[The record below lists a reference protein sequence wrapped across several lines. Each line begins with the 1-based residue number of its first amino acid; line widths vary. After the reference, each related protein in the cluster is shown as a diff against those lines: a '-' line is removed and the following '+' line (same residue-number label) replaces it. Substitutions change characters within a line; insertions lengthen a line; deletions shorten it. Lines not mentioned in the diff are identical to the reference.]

1 MQIFM
6 LFSLICRNNTK
17 RMQFKTDETDP
28 SVLYKLLTGTII
40 PRPIGWIS
48 SIDKEGIN
56 NLAPFSYFNMVSHDP
71 PCVMFST
78 ARDKNKNKDTLNNV
92 LSNGE
97 FVVNLATLDTV
108 EAMNATSATVPSDVD
123 EFELTNLTPIDS
135 VFIKPKRVKESP
147 IHLECEMIHHY
158 FIDNNEGGGACI
170 VIGKIK
176 TIHIDDA
183 VLMENYR
190 INLDVYKPVARLA
203 GSNYSALGELFS
215 IKRV

>member
-1 MQIFM
+1 M
-6 LFSLICRNNTK
+6 LFETN
-17 RMQFKTDETDP
+17 KTDA
-28 SVLYKLLTGTII
+28 SVLYKLLTGIII

-48 SIDKEGIN
+48 TIDGNGIN
-56 NLAPFSYFNMVSHDP
+56 NLAPFSYFNMVSSDP

-78 ARDKNKNKDTLNNV
+78 RRDNNKNKDTLNNV
-92 LSNGE
+92 LQNGQ
-97 FVVNLATLDTV
+97 FVVNLVTLDVV
-108 EAMNATSATVPSDVD
+108 EQMNATSEAVDAIVD
-123 EFELTNLTPIDS
+123 EFELANLTPIDS
-135 VFIKPKRVKESP
+135 TSIKPKRVKESP

-176 TIHIDDA
+176 TIHIDDTI
-183 VLMENYR
+183 LMENNR

-215 IKRV
+215 IKRA

>member
-1 MQIFM
+1 M

-48 SIDKEGIN
+48 TIDKEGIN
-56 NLAPFSYFNMVSHDP
+56 NLAPFSYFNMVSSDP

-78 ARDKNKNKDTLNNV
+78 RRDNNQFKDTLNNV
-92 LSNGE
+92 LQNSQ
-97 FVVNLATLDTV
+97 FVVNLVTMDVV
-108 EAMNATSATVPSDVD
+108 EQMNATSATVPSDLD
-123 EFELTNLTPIDS
+123 EFKLANLTPIDS

-158 FIDNNEGGGACI
+158 FMDNNEGGGACI

-183 VLMENYR
+183 ILMENNR

-203 GSNYSALGELFS
+203 GSNYSTLGELFS
-215 IKRV
+215 IKRT